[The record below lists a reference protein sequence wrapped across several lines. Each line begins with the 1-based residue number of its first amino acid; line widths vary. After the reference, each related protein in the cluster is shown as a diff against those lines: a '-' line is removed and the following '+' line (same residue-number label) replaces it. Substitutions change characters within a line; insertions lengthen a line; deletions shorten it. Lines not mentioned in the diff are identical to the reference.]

1 LPGEAKIKARPLRPV
16 GAKYATK
23 DIAVAKELATNLLHQ
38 ALFYSQK
45 ENCQECDGHTNS
57 ERSVRLMDSTKT
69 EGANRQIRRV
79 TYLGIVANIV
89 LAVVKAVVGL
99 TAGSMALVADGIH
112 SISDMVTDVALLLG
126 VHFGSKEPD
135 RKHPYGHGR
144 IETFSEAFIA
154 VALIIVGGVLI
165 QRASVAIAR
174 LHSAQSDP
182 GEVGWAVAW
191 VALLSIAVKEVLYWM
206 TRKVAVKTKSS
217 ALYANAWHHRS
228 DAFSSIAVVIG
239 FMSTKLGYY
248 HGDQVAT
255 IVVGLLIILV
265 GVKILVGCFEEFAER
280 SADSA
285 TVEQIERI
293 IASENR
299 IRQWHRLRTR
309 NVGREVFIDLH
320 ILVDPQLNIT
330 AAHEIASALEEAM
343 HARLSRPVNITV
355 HVEPDRP
362 ELRK

>member
-1 LPGEAKIKARPLRPV
+1 
-16 GAKYATK
+16 
-23 DIAVAKELATNLLHQ
+23 
-38 ALFYSQK
+38 
-45 ENCQECDGHTNS
+45 
-57 ERSVRLMDSTKT
+57 MDSTKT
-69 EGANRQIRRV
+69 EYANRQIRRV
-79 TYLGIVANIV
+79 TYLGIAGNIV
-89 LAVVKAVVGL
+89 LAIVKAVVGL

-135 RKHPYGHGR
+135 PEHPYGHGR

-154 VALIIVGGVLI
+154 VALIVVGGLLI

-174 LHSAQSDP
+174 MHSEQIAHGDI
-182 GEVGWAVAW
+182 GWSVAW
-191 VALLSIAVKEVLYWM
+191 VAVFSIVVKEVLYWM
-206 TRKVAVKTKSS
+206 TRAVAVKTKSS

-239 FMSTKLGYY
+239 FISLKLGYY

-265 GVKILVGCFEEFAER
+265 GVRILMGCFEEFSER
-280 SADSA
+280 AADSV
-285 TVEQIERI
+285 TVEQIEQI
-293 IASENR
+293 IGSEPR
-299 IRQWHRLRTR
+299 IRQWHKLRTR

-320 ILVDPQLNIT
+320 ILVDPQLDVT
-330 AAHEIASALEEAM
+330 AAHEIAESLEEAM
-343 HARLSRPVNITV
+343 HSRLTRPVNIVV

>member
-1 LPGEAKIKARPLRPV
+1 M
-16 GAKYATK
+16 
-23 DIAVAKELATNLLHQ
+23 DIV
-38 ALFYSQK
+38 
-45 ENCQECDGHTNS
+45 
-57 ERSVRLMDSTKT
+57 KT
-69 EGANRQIRRV
+69 EGANRQIRQV

-89 LAVVKAVVGL
+89 LAIVKAVVGL
-99 TAGSMALVADGIH
+99 TAGSMALIADSIH

-135 RKHPYGHGR
+135 LKHPYGHGR
-144 IETFSEAFIA
+144 IETISEAFIA
-154 VALIIVGGVLI
+154 AVLVAIGGVLI
-165 QRASVAIAR
+165 QRASVAIAKS
-174 LHSAQSDP
+174 HAAQPGFSDI
-182 GEVGWAVAW
+182 GWVVCCVAV
-191 VALLSIAVKEVLYWM
+191 VSIVVKEVLYLI
-206 TRKVAVKTKSS
+206 TRKVAVKTDSS

-228 DAFSSIAVVIG
+228 DALSSIAVVIG
-239 FMSTKLGYY
+239 FISLKLGYE

-280 SADSA
+280 STDSA
-285 TVEQIERI
+285 TVEQIEGI
-293 IASENR
+293 IASESR

-320 ILVDPQLNIT
+320 ILVDPQLDVT
-330 AAHEIASALEEAM
+330 AAHEIAESLEEAM
-343 HARLSRPVNITV
+343 HTRLTRPVNITV

>member
-1 LPGEAKIKARPLRPV
+1 M
-16 GAKYATK
+16 
-23 DIAVAKELATNLLHQ
+23 DII
-38 ALFYSQK
+38 
-45 ENCQECDGHTNS
+45 
-57 ERSVRLMDSTKT
+57 KT
-69 EGANRQIRRV
+69 EGANRQIRQV

-89 LAVVKAVVGL
+89 LAIVKAVVGL
-99 TAGSMALVADGIH
+99 TAGSMALIADSIH

-135 RKHPYGHGR
+135 LKHPYGHGR
-144 IETFSEAFIA
+144 IETISEAFIA
-154 VALIIVGGVLI
+154 AALVVIGGVLI
-165 QRASVAIAR
+165 QRASVAIAKS
-174 LHSAQSDP
+174 HAAQPGFSDI
-182 GEVGWAVAW
+182 GWVVCCVAV
-191 VALLSIAVKEVLYWM
+191 VSIVVKEVLYLI
-206 TRKVAVKTKSS
+206 TRKVAVKTNSS

-228 DAFSSIAVVIG
+228 DALSSIAVVIG
-239 FMSTKLGYY
+239 FISLKLGYE

-280 SADSA
+280 AADSA
-285 TVEQIERI
+285 TVEQIEGI

-309 NVGREVFIDLH
+309 KVGREIFIDLH
-320 ILVDPQLNIT
+320 ILVDPQLDVT
-330 AAHEIASALEEAM
+330 AAHEIAESLEEDM
-343 HARLSRPVNITV
+343 HTRLTRPVNITV

>member
-1 LPGEAKIKARPLRPV
+1 M
-16 GAKYATK
+16 
-23 DIAVAKELATNLLHQ
+23 DII
-38 ALFYSQK
+38 
-45 ENCQECDGHTNS
+45 
-57 ERSVRLMDSTKT
+57 KT
-69 EGANRQIRRV
+69 EGANRQIRQV

-89 LAVVKAVVGL
+89 LAIVKAVVGL
-99 TAGSMALVADGIH
+99 TAGSMALIADSIH

-135 RKHPYGHGR
+135 LKHPYGHGR
-144 IETFSEAFIA
+144 IETISEAFIA
-154 VALIIVGGVLI
+154 AVLVVIGGVLI
-165 QRASVAIAR
+165 QRASVAIAKS
-174 LHSAQSDP
+174 HAAQPGFSDI
-182 GEVGWAVAW
+182 GWVVCCVAV
-191 VALLSIAVKEVLYWM
+191 VSIVVKEVLYLI
-206 TRKVAVKTKSS
+206 TRKVAVKTDSS

-228 DAFSSIAVVIG
+228 DALSSIAVVIG
-239 FMSTKLGYY
+239 FISLKLGYE

-285 TVEQIERI
+285 TVGQIEGI

-309 NVGREVFIDLH
+309 KVGREIFIDLH
-320 ILVDPQLNIT
+320 ILVDPQLDVT
-330 AAHEIASALEEAM
+330 AAHEIAESLEEDM
-343 HARLSRPVNITV
+343 HTRLRRPVNITV

>member
-1 LPGEAKIKARPLRPV
+1 M
-16 GAKYATK
+16 
-23 DIAVAKELATNLLHQ
+23 DIV
-38 ALFYSQK
+38 
-45 ENCQECDGHTNS
+45 
-57 ERSVRLMDSTKT
+57 KT
-69 EGANRQIRRV
+69 EGANRQIRQV

-89 LAVVKAVVGL
+89 LAIVKAVVGL
-99 TAGSMALVADGIH
+99 TVGSMALIADSIH

-135 RKHPYGHGR
+135 LKHPYGHGR
-144 IETFSEAFIA
+144 IETISEAFIA
-154 VALIIVGGVLI
+154 AVLVAIGGVLI
-165 QRASVAIAR
+165 QRASVAIAKS
-174 LHSAQSDP
+174 HAAQPGFSDI
-182 GEVGWAVAW
+182 GWVVCCVAV
-191 VALLSIAVKEVLYWM
+191 VSIVVKEVLYLI
-206 TRKVAVKTKSS
+206 TRKVAVKTDSS

-228 DAFSSIAVVIG
+228 DALSSIAVVIG
-239 FMSTKLGYY
+239 FISLKLGYE

-280 SADSA
+280 STDSA
-285 TVEQIERI
+285 TVEQIEGI
-293 IASENR
+293 IASESR

-320 ILVDPQLNIT
+320 ILVDPQLDVT
-330 AAHEIASALEEAM
+330 AAHEIAESLEEAM
-343 HARLSRPVNITV
+343 HTRLTRPVNITV

>member
-1 LPGEAKIKARPLRPV
+1 MDRTE
-16 GAKYATK
+16 T
-23 DIAVAKELATNLLHQ
+23 E
-38 ALFYSQK
+38 YS
-45 ENCQECDGHTNS
+45 
-57 ERSVRLMDSTKT
+57 
-69 EGANRQIRRV
+69 NRQIRRV
-79 TYLGIVANIV
+79 TYLGIAGNIV

-99 TAGSMALVADGIH
+99 TAGSMALVADSIH
-112 SISDMVTDVALLLG
+112 SLSDLVTDVALLLG

-135 RKHPYGHGR
+135 PKHPYGHGR

-174 LHSAQSDP
+174 MHSGQIARGDI
-182 GEVGWAVAW
+182 GWAVAW
-191 VALLSIAVKEVLYWM
+191 AALLSIAVKEALYWM
-206 TRKVAVKTKSS
+206 TRKVAVKTNSS

-228 DAFSSIAVVIG
+228 DALSSIAVVIG
-239 FMSTKLGYY
+239 FISIKLGYE
-248 HGDQVAT
+248 HGDQIAT

-265 GVKILVGCFEEFAER
+265 GVRILVGCFEEFAER
-280 SADSA
+280 AADSA
-285 TVEQIERI
+285 TVEKIEQII
-293 IASENR
+293 GSEPR
-299 IRQWHRLRTR
+299 IRQWHKLRTR
-309 NVGREVFIDLH
+309 NVGREIFIDLH